1 MWQAGTKNRSEEPK
15 QDSATMGDKRVQKEG
30 DGARKSVH
38 TMQCIAGACLEG
50 SVERYRGVLR
60 PQKNVSCS
68 HDPGDVAL

>member
-1 MWQAGTKNRSEEPK
+1 
-15 QDSATMGDKRVQKEG
+15 MGDKRVQKEG